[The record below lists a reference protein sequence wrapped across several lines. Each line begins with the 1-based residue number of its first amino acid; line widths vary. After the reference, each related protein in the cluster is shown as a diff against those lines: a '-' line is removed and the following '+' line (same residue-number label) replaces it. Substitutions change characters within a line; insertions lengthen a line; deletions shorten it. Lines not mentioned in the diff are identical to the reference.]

1 MKQTEIKTKAIRS
14 KRIAWLLRMEG
25 FRILTVRP
33 DRRNPQ
39 YDLYFFKATPRF
51 EAINLIGDVT
61 VVSVLDIPFYIDLE
75 EKECR
80 YEIRGYR
87 VAAGKI
93 LYSS

>member
-25 FRILTVRP
+25 FRTLTVRP

-51 EAINLIGDVT
+51 EATLSRIM
-61 VVSVLDIPFYIDLE
+61 E
-75 EKECR
+75 EAKER
-80 YEIRGYR
+80 
-87 VAAGKI
+87 KQQKNK
-93 LYSS
+93 

>member
-1 MKQTEIKTKAIRS
+1 MKKTEIKTKAIRS

-51 EAINLIGDVT
+51 EATLSRIM
-61 VVSVLDIPFYIDLE
+61 E
-75 EKECR
+75 EAKER
-80 YEIRGYR
+80 
-87 VAAGKI
+87 KQQKNK
-93 LYSS
+93 

>member
-33 DRRNPQ
+33 DIRNPQ

-51 EAINLIGDVT
+51 EATLSRIM
-61 VVSVLDIPFYIDLE
+61 E
-75 EKECR
+75 EAKER
-80 YEIRGYR
+80 
-87 VAAGKI
+87 KQQKNK
-93 LYSS
+93 

>member
-39 YDLYFFKATPRF
+39 YDLYFF
-51 EAINLIGDVT
+51 NL
-61 VVSVLDIPFYIDLE
+61 
-75 EKECR
+75 KQH
-80 YEIRGYR
+80 
-87 VAAGKI
+87 
-93 LYSS
+93 